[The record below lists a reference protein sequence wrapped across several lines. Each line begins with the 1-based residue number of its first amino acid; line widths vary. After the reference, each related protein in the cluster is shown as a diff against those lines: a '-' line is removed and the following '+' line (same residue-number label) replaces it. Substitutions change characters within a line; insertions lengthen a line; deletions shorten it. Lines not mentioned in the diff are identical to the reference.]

1 MLFAPTIAM
10 PASLPMRRLN
20 NPNLS
25 RFHAHGSIEHYEHPA
40 GYKPDAEAL
49 KDGVHIS
56 DIKPGTRFIASDG
69 QEYRAHKLVISRCFG
84 GLKECDL
91 YAYRDGT
98 FYIFHAP
105 VYADPLMV
113 TFLKTEK

>member
-1 MLFAPTIAM
+1 MAY
-10 PASLPMRRLN
+10 

-25 RFHAHGSIEHYEHPA
+25 LFHAHSSIEHYEHPA
-40 GYKPDAEAL
+40 GYKPDVEAL
-49 KDGVHIS
+49 KDGVHIG
-56 DIKPGTRFIASDG
+56 DMKPGTRFIASDG
-69 QEYRAHKLVISRCFG
+69 QEYRAHRCFG

-105 VYADPLMV
+105 VNTDPLMV